1 MTHDRRGVH
10 DLGGL
15 PGDPI
20 DHSEHELTFFD
31 KRVDALLRLLVE
43 PPRRHFAVDA
53 LRRAIEQL
61 PEERYESLSYYE
73 RWMDAIA
80 RLVVEQGLISQADL
94 DGRIAEIATRAGSA
108 SRTAGDGERDE
119 VQER

>member
-1 MTHDRRGVH
+1 MIEHQRGVH

-15 PGDPI
+15 TGDAI
-20 DHSEHELTFFD
+20 DQSGHELTFFD

-43 PPRRHFAVDA
+43 SPRRHFAVDA

-61 PEERYESLSYYE
+61 PEERYKSLSYYE

-80 RLVVEQGLISQADL
+80 RLVVEQGLVSQEDL
-94 DGRIAEIATRAGSA
+94 DRRIAEIKSRARA
-108 SRTAGDGERDE
+108 DNEKVGD
-119 VQER
+119 